1 MREENYK
8 KDSINLLG
16 AISLGT
22 GVMIGAA
29 IFAVIG
35 QVAEIAGVLFPLA
48 YIGGAIVAAFSA
60 YSYIKMGN
68 VYPSAGGLGM
78 FFVKIYGK
86 GTITAGSALLMVF
99 SMIIAQSLV
108 ARTFGTYTLQL
119 FDIDSQSNLVPI
131 LGVGLL
137 IFTYIVNISGNKF
150 IQTLTTGISLVKIAG
165 LVIFSLFALWATSF
179 SVNDVFSGPL
189 PDQVA
194 PSFIAAIAL
203 SLLSFKGFTTITN
216 YGSEIIEPKKNI
228 GKAITISISISAALY
243 IIMTWAVTSSLSV
256 PEIIEARDYSLAEAA
271 RPILGSYG
279 LWFTVAIA
287 ILSTITVAVGGMFA
301 VSRMTAM
308 LTDMELIPHSHFG
321 MKGTLQEHMLVYIAV
336 LGIILTIFFDLS
348 RIASLG
354 ALYYLVMDTI
364 FQWGV
369 LRRIKETIGAKT
381 PFVIISLI
389 LNITVTITFLWYKIM
404 TDLFIVIV
412 AAITIPLIF
421 IGEYFFLKYKFSDKK
436 RDVQG
441 EK

>member
-1 MREENYK
+1 MRQENYE
-8 KDSINLLG
+8 KDSINLPG
-16 AISLGT
+16 AIGLGT

-35 QVAEIAGVLFPLA
+35 QVAEIAGILFPLA

-78 FFVKIYGK
+78 LFVKIYGK
-86 GTITAGSALLMVF
+86 GTVTAGSALLMVF
-99 SMIIAQSLV
+99 SMVIAQSLV

-119 FDIDSQSNLVPI
+119 FDIGPQSNLVPV

-150 IQTLTTGISLVKIAG
+150 IQTFTTGISLLKIAG
-165 LVIFSLFALWATSF
+165 LVVFSLVALWATNF
-179 SVNDVFSGPL
+179 SVKGVFSGPI

-194 PSFIAAIAL
+194 PSFMAAIAL

-228 GKAITISISISAALY
+228 GRAITISISICAALY
-243 IIMTWAVTSSLSV
+243 IMMTWGLTSSLSV
-256 PEIIEARDYSLAEAA
+256 PEIIAARDYSLAEAA
-271 RPILGSYG
+271 RPVLGTYG

-287 ILSTITVAVGGMFA
+287 ILATITVAIGGMFA

-308 LTDMELIPHSHFG
+308 LTDMKLIPHSHFG
-321 MKGTLQEHMLVYIAV
+321 MKGTLQEHMLVYIA
-336 LGIILTIFFDLS
+336 IISIALTIFFDLS

-369 LRRIKETIGAKT
+369 LRRIKETIGAKA
-381 PFVIISLI
+381 PIVITSLI
-389 LNITVTITFLWYKIM
+389 LNIIVTLTFLWYKIM
-404 TDLFIVIV
+404 TDLFIVII

-421 IGEYFFLKYKFSDKK
+421 IGEYFFLKYKSSDEKK
-436 RDVQG
+436 YVKT